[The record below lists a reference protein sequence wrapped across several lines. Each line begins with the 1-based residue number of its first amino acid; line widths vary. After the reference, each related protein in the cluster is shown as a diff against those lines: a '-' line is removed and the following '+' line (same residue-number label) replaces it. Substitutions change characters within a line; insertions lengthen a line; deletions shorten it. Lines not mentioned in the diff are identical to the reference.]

1 MVTNQQTNV
10 PVNQFQLYDNVAM
23 EIENIFN
30 PLIEQLITRRDTLLT
45 KLQTMKEDFVTKETT
60 RKATIEELGRV
71 IKQMQE
77 ESMKLTRWWQTSYNR
92 GKSKIRPLCHYQKWP
107 LTSKFN
113 QMCPKIARFRHF
125 FELQYPQNV
134 WALSSQLI
142 HNISNFSYH
151 KLRKTNKLHWHSY

>member
-1 MVTNQQTNV
+1 MLFLSKYKTTQMVTNQQTNV

-77 ESMKLTRWWQTSYNR
+77 ESMKLTR
-92 GKSKIRPLCHYQKWP
+92 
-107 LTSKFN
+107 
-113 QMCPKIARFRHF
+113 MM
-125 FELQYPQNV
+125 
-134 WALSSQLI
+134 
-142 HNISNFSYH
+142 
-151 KLRKTNKLHWHSY
+151 TNKLQPWKI

>member
-1 MVTNQQTNV
+1 MLFLSKYKTTQMVTNQQTNV

-77 ESMKLTRWWQTSYNR
+77 ESMKLTR
-92 GKSKIRPLCHYQKWP
+92 
-107 LTSKFN
+107 
-113 QMCPKIARFRHF
+113 
-125 FELQYPQNV
+125 
-134 WALSSQLI
+134 
-142 HNISNFSYH
+142 
-151 KLRKTNKLHWHSY
+151 